1 MSESEQEIPK
11 LSEVPPDQI
20 VDVLKLLQE
29 AGLYSE
35 GKSVHPFE
43 LRIKLTENREVDV
56 HVIWDCDVHNVK
68 DVATI
73 LEAATSGTLNKQILM
88 ALNYLAGNDSGKSRA
103 IKQLVRKWN
112 RAKDSHENRSFIDSF
127 QPLLPPEDHR

>member
-1 MSESEQEIPK
+1 MKESDIPK

-29 AGLYSE
+29 AGLYQE
-35 GKSVHPFE
+35 DKVTHPFE
-43 LRIKLTENREVDV
+43 LRIKLTDNREVDV
-56 HVIWDCDVHNVK
+56 HVIWDCDTHNVK

-88 ALNYLAGNDSGKSRA
+88 ALNFLANDPTKMRA
-103 IKQLVRKWN
+103 VKQLVRKWN
-112 RAKDSHENRSFIDSF
+112 RAKDNHENRSYIDSF
-127 QPLLPPEDHR
+127 QPLMPQQEN